1 VFSVGNVV
9 TGKGNIVASRKHAT
23 QVSAEA
29 IEAYLGVADEPS
41 SVGKSGVTERA
52 AAAAEGIRAHV
63 EAQPPLDSETI
74 AAIEA
79 RIVARQAAIGYP
91 GDVGEW
97 LDQSG
102 SPC

>member
-1 VFSVGNVV
+1 MV

-23 QVSAEA
+23 QVSQEA
-29 IEAYLGVADEPS
+29 IEAYLGVGDDPAEP
-41 SVGKSGVTERA
+41 VDAALTRGA
-52 AAAAEGIRAHV
+52 AAAADGIGLHV
-63 EAQPPLDSETI
+63 AEQAPLDADAI

-97 LDQSG
+97 LDQAG
-102 SPC
+102 EPC